1 MHYIYY
7 NETLER
13 IYICYQNER
22 CVLLFTTEHLFHVDG
37 CAGAVA
43 GAATGGFIGG
53 VLLTAAIAGVMA
65 LVVLCR
71 SRRKGATKL
80 ELVLSLC
87 TYLYI

>member
-1 MHYIYY
+1 MV
-7 NETLER
+7 L
-13 IYICYQNER
+13 YICYQNEW
-22 CVLLFTTEHLFHVDG
+22 CVPFSTTERLFPVDG
-37 CAGAVA
+37 CVGAVA

-53 VLLTAAIAGVMA
+53 VLLTAAIAGVIA

-71 SRRKGATKL
+71 ARWRGATKL

>member
-1 MHYIYY
+1 MRHWNVY
-7 NETLER
+7 TFVT
-13 IYICYQNER
+13 YQNGR
-22 CVLLFTTEHLFHVDG
+22 CVLLFTTEHRFPVDG

-43 GAATGGFIGG
+43 GAATGGFISG

-71 SRRKGATKL
+71 SRRRGATKL